1 MLLGVANIW
10 QVLKDFNADCFDV
23 DILGSKISFDV
34 DILGFKNP
42 KIYSY
47 VLWRQIWRFL
57 PKCWRLF
64 RLNTWSH
71 WSIQSGHVAGSVLV
85 IFPLNLFNLIC
96 FQIFV
101 LICQS
106 HF

>member
-1 MLLGVANIW
+1 MFFDVDIW
-10 QVLKDFNADCFDV
+10 KVLKVFDV

-34 DILGFKNP
+34 DSLGFKNP

-47 VLWRQIWRFL
+47 VLWRQIWRFS

-71 WSIQSGHVAGSVLV
+71 CKHLKNKNRSRQLSKIAVSIT
-85 IFPLNLFNLIC
+85 
-96 FQIFV
+96 
-101 LICQS
+101 
-106 HF
+106 